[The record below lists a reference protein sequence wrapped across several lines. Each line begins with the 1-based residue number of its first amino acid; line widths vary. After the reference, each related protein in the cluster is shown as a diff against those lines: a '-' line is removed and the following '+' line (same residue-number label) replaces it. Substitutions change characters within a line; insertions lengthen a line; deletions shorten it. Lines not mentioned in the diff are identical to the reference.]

1 MALELAQAIA
11 AAKLGDKQ
19 AFYQLYQQFV
29 GRVYAICWRLL
40 ANRQQAEDASQEV
53 FIKVWQQLP
62 AFRGDSSFAT
72 WLHSV
77 ATRTAIDCW
86 RQQKYLRLTDSSE
99 LQELTEPDG
108 QSNQPE
114 QSVSCSSEMA
124 QLEQA
129 ILRLPAQARA
139 VFVLF
144 ALEGYQHQEI
154 AGLLGIAE
162 GSSKAQYHR
171 ARQLLQEWLADE

>member
-1 MALELAQAIA
+1 MAMEIA
-11 AAKLGDKQ
+11 AAITAAQRGDKQ
-19 AFYQLYQQFV
+19 AFYLVYQQFI

-40 ANRQQAEDASQEV
+40 ANKQQAEDASQEV

-77 ATRTAIDCW
+77 ATRTAIDHW
-86 RQQKYLRLTDSSE
+86 RQQKNLRLTDSSDQLE
-99 LQELTEPDG
+99 LSEPTVD
-108 QSNQPE
+108 
-114 QSVSCSSEMA
+114 CSGDTAS
-124 QLEQA
+124 LEQA

-144 ALEGYQHQEI
+144 ALEGHQHKEI

>member
-1 MALELAQAIA
+1 MAMELAAAIA
-11 AAKLGDKQ
+11 AAKLGNAQ

-40 ANRQQAEDASQEV
+40 ANKQQAEDACQEV
-53 FIKVWQQLP
+53 FVKVWQQLP

-72 WLHSV
+72 WLHSI
-77 ATRTAIDCW
+77 ATRTAIDIW
-86 RQQKYLRLTDSSE
+86 RQGKHLRLTDSTDQLAE
-99 LQELTEPDG
+99 NGEPEPQLTT
-108 QSNQPE
+108 S
-114 QSVSCSSEMA
+114 SVPCSSDTA
-124 QLEQA
+124 VLEQA

-171 ARQLLQEWLADE
+171 ARQLLREWLADE

>member
-1 MALELAQAIA
+1 MAMEIAQAVA
-11 AAKLGDKQ
+11 AAKEGDKK

-40 ANRQQAEDASQEV
+40 GNKQKAEDASQEI

-62 AFRGDSSFAT
+62 AFRGDSSFGT
-72 WLHSV
+72 WLHTI
-77 ATRTAIDCW
+77 ATRTAIDLW
-86 RQQKYLRLTDSSE
+86 RQEKHLRLIDSSDE
-99 LQELTEPDG
+99 
-108 QSNQPE
+108 QPE
-114 QSVSCSSEMA
+114 LADVATECSSA
-124 QLEQA
+124 APLEQA
-129 ILRLPAQARA
+129 IQRLPAQARA

-154 AGLLGIAE
+154 ATMLGIAE
-162 GSSKAQYHR
+162 GTSKAQYFR

>member
-1 MALELAQAIA
+1 MAIELAQVIA

-40 ANRQQAEDASQEV
+40 AHKQQAEDASQEV
-53 FIKVWQQLP
+53 FVKVWQQLP

-72 WLHSV
+72 WLHSI
-77 ATRTAIDCW
+77 ATRTAIDAW
-86 RQQKYLRLTDSSE
+86 RQSKHLRLTDSSDQLAE
-99 LQELTEPDG
+99 
-108 QSNQPE
+108 SAQPE
-114 QSVSCSSEMA
+114 LAAATVACSGEQA

-144 ALEGYQHQEI
+144 AIEGYQHQEI

-171 ARQLLQEWLADE
+171 ARQLLREWLADE

>member
-1 MALELAQAIA
+1 MAMELAEAIA
-11 AAKLGDKQ
+11 EAKLGDKH

-40 ANRQQAEDASQEV
+40 ANKQHAEDASQEV
-53 FIKVWQQLP
+53 FIKLWQQLP
-62 AFRGDSSFAT
+62 SFRGDSSFAT
-72 WLHSV
+72 WLHSI
-77 ATRTAIDCW
+77 ATRTAIDHW
-86 RQQKYLRLTDSSE
+86 RQQKNLRLTDSSDQ
-99 LQELTEPDG
+99 LDING
-108 QSNQPE
+108 QTDLAE
-114 QSVSCSSEMA
+114 ATVGCSDDTAS
-124 QLEQA
+124 LEQA

>member
-1 MALELAQAIA
+1 MATEIA
-11 AAKLGDKQ
+11 AAISAAQQGDKQ
-19 AFYQLYQQFV
+19 AFYLIYQQFI

-40 ANRQQAEDASQEV
+40 ANKQQAEDASQDV

-62 AFRGDSSFAT
+62 VFRGDSSFAT

-77 ATRTAIDCW
+77 ATRTAIDHF
-86 RQQKYLRLTDSSE
+86 RQQKNLRLTDGSDE
-99 LQELTEPDG
+99 LELL
-108 QSNQPE
+108 QPTTH
-114 QSVSCSSEMA
+114 CSSDAAM
-124 QLEQA
+124 LEQA
-129 ILRLPAQARA
+129 IMRLPSQARA

-162 GSSKAQYHR
+162 GSSKAQYFR

>member
-1 MALELAQAIA
+1 MAMEPEQLIA
-11 AAKLGDKQ
+11 TAKQGDKQ
-19 AFYQLYQQFV
+19 AFYQLYQLYV

-40 ANRQQAEDASQEV
+40 ANKQQAEDASQEV

-62 AFRGDSSFAT
+62 AFRGESRFAT

-77 ATRTAIDCW
+77 ATRTAIDYW
-86 RQQKYLRLTDSSE
+86 RQQKNLRLTDSRDQ
-99 LQELTEPDG
+99 LELTEPST
-108 QSNQPE
+108 QACPAE
-114 QSVSCSSEMA
+114 HSVVGNGELA

-129 ILRLPAQARA
+129 IQRLPAQARA

-154 AGLLGIAE
+154 ASMLNIAE
-162 GSSKAQYHR
+162 GSSKSQYHR
-171 ARQLLQEWLADE
+171 ARQLLQEWLTDE

>member
-1 MALELAQAIA
+1 MAMEIAQAVA
-11 AAKLGDKQ
+11 AAKEGDKK

-40 ANRQQAEDASQEV
+40 GNKQKAEDASQEI

-62 AFRGDSSFAT
+62 AFRGDSSFGT
-72 WLHSV
+72 WLHTI
-77 ATRTAIDCW
+77 ATRTAIDLW
-86 RQQKYLRLTDSSE
+86 RQEKHLRLTDSSDE
-99 LQELTEPDG
+99 
-108 QSNQPE
+108 QPE
-114 QSVSCSSEMA
+114 LADVATECSSA
-124 QLEQA
+124 APLEQA
-129 ILRLPAQARA
+129 IQRLPAQARA

-154 AGLLGIAE
+154 ATMLGIAE
-162 GSSKAQYHR
+162 GTSKAQYFR

>member
-1 MALELAQAIA
+1 MAMELAQVIA
-11 AAKLGDKQ
+11 AAKQGDKQ
-19 AFYQLYQQFV
+19 AYYQLYQQHI

-40 ANRQQAEDASQEV
+40 ANKQLAEDASQEV
-53 FIKVWQQLP
+53 FLKVWQQLP

-77 ATRTAIDCW
+77 ATRTAIDHW

-99 LQELTEPDG
+99 QQLAESEELASQTE
-108 QSNQPE
+108 QT
-114 QSVSCSSEMA
+114 VACSGDMA

-154 AGLLGIAE
+154 AGLLNIAE

>member
-1 MALELAQAIA
+1 MATELAQAIA
-11 AAKLGDKQ
+11 AAKNGDKQ
-19 AFYQLYQQFV
+19 AFHSLYQQFI

-40 ANRQQAEDASQEV
+40 ANRQKAEDASQDV

-72 WLHSV
+72 WLHSI
-77 ATRTAIDCW
+77 ATRTAIDIW
-86 RQQKYLRLTDSSE
+86 RTEKYLRLTDSSDE
-99 LQELTEPDG
+99 LELA
-108 QSNQPE
+108 E
-114 QSVSCSSEMA
+114 QSVACSSNEA
-124 QLEQA
+124 PLEQA
-129 ILRLPAQARA
+129 IQRLPAQARA

-154 AGLLGIAE
+154 AALLGIAE
-162 GSSKAQYHR
+162 GTSKAQYHR